1 MKFQKGDAQKRTPL
15 LHCLTNHI
23 PNRIR
28 RVPLHLRRGMGV
40 GTDYVPQAV
49 PSGVLLP
56 RRRSRAALYS
66 VPQ

>member
-28 RVPLHLRRGMGV
+28 RGMGV
-40 GTDYVPQAV
+40 GTDYVPRAV
-49 PSGVLLP
+49 LSCALLP
-56 RRRSRAALYS
+56 PRRSRAALYS